1 MPTVAEQ
8 WNDALKGLVIRH
20 PNPSARP
27 LLFIENAE
35 VDPVLFLS
43 ISNHRDTG
51 DANDPAW
58 DSFTISNVR
67 LTFFPGAKLARMWV
81 AAAWSGYL
89 QHEALELV
97 TVDGVAPLNP
107 HEQPYRSNPWNRG
120 LRNGFP
126 SVLTR
131 ESMINSFA
139 VAMDREHAIRLM
151 SEEVP
156 CQQSI

>member
-1 MPTVAEQ
+1 MTVAEQ
-8 WNDALKGLVIRH
+8 WNEALRGLVLRH

-27 LLFIENAE
+27 LLFVEDAV

-51 DANDPAW
+51 AANSPAW

-67 LTFFPGAKLARMWV
+67 LACFPGAALARMWV
-81 AAAWSGYL
+81 AAAWAGYI

-97 TVDGVAPLNP
+97 TVDGVPPLNP
-107 HEQPYRSNPWNRG
+107 HDEPYETNPCNRG
-120 LRNGFP
+120 LRDGLP

-131 ESMINSFA
+131 ESMLEAFTVVMS
-139 VAMDREHAIRLM
+139 REHAARLM
-151 SEEVP
+151 EDQWP
-156 CQQSI
+156 K